1 MQSRVSHPRLCLAF
15 ASVFLAAASAHAQG
29 SIPTPSQFLRFEVGA
44 DRQLADYKQISSY
57 FRALADASPRMDLE
71 VLGQTTLGV
80 DMIMAVISSE
90 ENLRNKAKLK
100 ENATRLADPR
110 GLSAPEV
117 DALARDGKT
126 ILLVTCNIHAT
137 EIGASQM
144 AMEWAHRLVT
154 AQDAETRK
162 RLGDVVLLL
171 VPSLNPD
178 GQTLVTEWYRKHLG
192 TKYEGIR
199 LPYLYHHYVGHDN
212 NRDWYMLTQKET
224 INMHRAVYHDWHP
237 QIWLDEHQMGATGP
251 RIYVPPNADPVAE
264 KVHPLIHRGNN
275 LVGMTMAWRLE
286 EAKKSGVI
294 SGYSFDA
301 YWPGGTRNTGW
312 WRNAY
317 GVLTEVA
324 SVRVAT
330 PIEVD
335 PTELSGGAKGLIDYK
350 QQINFPNP
358 WPGGTWRLRDII
370 DYELIVSDAALE
382 TASKFGEALRRGV
395 AQMAQDAVASGRD
408 DEFWII
414 PTAQRNP
421 VKATKLAR
429 LMQDHG
435 LEVRLKADRS
445 AYLLPTRHPFV
456 KFADEMLDVQRYPE
470 VRTQQGSG
478 ILAPYDV
485 AAWTLPLLMG
495 VEGVKREKLTA
506 DESRSTALTT
516 PIEVPKQTIS
526 DIAKVKPAKP
536 VRVGLHKPWTASMDE
551 GWTRWVLEQYAVPFR
566 NLDNKAIR
574 DGNLNTS
581 FDAIILPSQNKSFL
595 LEGRPKDE
603 TAYFEELP
611 PEYAGGIGKEGVRA
625 LRDFV
630 EKGGTLIAFAESCD
644 LVVEEFNL
652 PVRNSLKGSKP
663 DDINIPGSLLRIHL
677 DPEHPVNAGM
687 PGEAAAFVDA
697 AMAFQTA
704 APPSDV
710 KRAVLAWYPA
720 DERDILLSGWIKG
733 AERLEKKAAAVAF
746 EVGKGKIVLF
756 GFRVQHRAQSEGT
769 FPMLFNAI
777 QWAGVEG
784 GAPSAGR

>member
-1 MQSRVSHPRLCLAF
+1 MDCRLSRCRLCLVF
-15 ASVFLAAASAHAQG
+15 LSFFLAAGPALAQSAGPA
-29 SIPTPSQFLRFEVGA
+29 PTPSLFLRFEVGA

-57 FRALADASPRMDLE
+57 FRALDEASPRME
-71 VLGQTTLGV
+71 IESLGRTTLGV

-90 ENLRNKAKLK
+90 ENLRNKGRLK
-100 ENATRLADPR
+100 EISARLSDPR
-110 GLSAPEV
+110 GLSASQV
-117 DALARDGKT
+117 DALAREGKT

-162 RLGDVVLLL
+162 RLSDVVLLL

-192 TKYEGIR
+192 TKYEGGR
-199 LPYLYHHYVGHDN
+199 MPYLYHHYVGHDN

-224 INMHRAVYHDWHP
+224 INMHRAVYHDWRP
-237 QIWLDEHQMGATGP
+237 QFWLDEHQMGMNGP

-275 LVGMTMAWRLE
+275 LMGMTMAWRLE

-294 SGYSFDA
+294 SGFAYDA

-324 SVRVAT
+324 SARIAT
-330 PIEVD
+330 PVEVD
-335 PTELSGGAKGLIDYK
+335 PTELSGGAKGLIDYQ

-414 PTAQRNP
+414 PTVQRNP

-435 LEVRLKADRS
+435 LEVRMKDDKS

-456 KFADEMLDVQRYPE
+456 KFADEMLGTQRYPE
-470 VRTQQGSG
+470 VRTQQGAG

-485 AAWTLPLLMG
+485 SAWSLPLLMG
-495 VEGVKREKLTA
+495 LEGVKRQKLTA
-506 DESRSTALTT
+506 EESRSTAIPN
-516 PIEVPKQTIS
+516 PIEVPRQTIA
-526 DIAKVKPAKP
+526 DIAKVKSAKN
-536 VRVGLHKPWTASMDE
+536 VRTGLHKPWTASMDE
-551 GWTRWVLEQYAVPFR
+551 GWTRWVLEQYGVPFK
-566 NLDNKAIR
+566 NIDNKTIK
-574 DGNLNTS
+574 DGNLNAS
-581 FDAIILPSQNKSFL
+581 FDAIILPSQAKDYIVD
-595 LEGRPKDE
+595 GRPKSE
-603 TAYFEELP
+603 GSYFEDLP

-630 EKGGTLIAFAESCD
+630 ENGGTLIALAASCD
-644 LVVEEFNL
+644 LVAEEFNL
-652 PVRNSLKGSKP
+652 PVRNTLKTSRP
-663 DDINIPGSLLRIHL
+663 EDMNIPGSLLRIHL

-687 PGEAAAFVDA
+687 PSEAAAFVDA
-697 AMAFQTA
+697 PMAFQTS
-704 APPSDV
+704 APPPDV
-710 KRAVLAWYPA
+710 RRAVLAWYPEN
-720 DERDILLSGWIKG
+720 ERDILLSGWIKG
-733 AERLEKKAAAVAF
+733 ADRLEKKAAAVAF
-746 EVGKGKIVLF
+746 EVGKGKIVMF

-777 QWAGVEG
+777 QWAGVE
-784 GAPSAGR
+784 